1 MVERNLRTLIRDL
14 IRPLGQALRRIAGR
28 SKVLRIT
35 AAAANAIQRVQVV
48 GLGGNPREAVEHA
61 EPYGLAAYPMPGA
74 EAWVVANAGD
84 QAQLIAFVIGDPR
97 HHPLTLQ
104 PGEVCLYSKHGQR
117 VHLKAGGDMDIYAPG
132 DVHVE
137 AANVTVDA
145 TGDITVNAAGKAVVN
160 CEDLHLGTED
170 GPPVARVGDLVNVGS
185 GSSAG
190 TWPIVSG
197 SDKVRAG

>member
-28 SKVLRIT
+28 SKVLRVT
-35 AAAANAIQRVQVV
+35 AAGPNRIRRIQVV
-48 GLGGNPREAVEHA
+48 GISGHPREGIEQPD
-61 EPYGLAAYPMPGA
+61 PYGLIAEPLEGT

-84 QAQLIAFVIGDPR
+84 QAQLIAFVVGDPLN
-97 HHPLTLQ
+97 HPFEIA
-104 PGEVCLYSKHGQR
+104 PGEVCLWSVHGNF
-117 VHLKAGGDMDIYAPG
+117 VHLKSGGHMHVKLPAGANLDADVPG
-132 DVHVE
+132 D
-137 AANVTVDA
+137 ATINV
-145 TGDITVNAAGKAVVN
+145 GGKAVVN
-160 CEDLHLGTED
+160 CEDLHLGAED